1 MPTAGLPTLPL
12 ILSDRL
18 MDQQPDALILELLS
32 WISCRRRSYAET
44 MEAWR
49 TSCPRH
55 SVWEDALIA
64 GLVRLEGEA
73 QEVVLTAQGRA
84 LLNGTS
90 PSAR

>member
-1 MPTAGLPTLPL
+1 
-12 ILSDRL
+12 
-18 MDQQPDALILELLS
+18 MDQQPNALLLELLA
-32 WISCRRRSYAET
+32 WISSRRRTYGET

-64 GLVRLEGEA
+64 GLVRLEGGA
-73 QEVVLTAQGRA
+73 QDVVLTSRGRA

-90 PSAR
+90 PRAR

>member
-1 MPTAGLPTLPL
+1 
-12 ILSDRL
+12 
-18 MDQQPDALILELLS
+18 MDPQSDALLRELLTWVS
-32 WISCRRRSYAET
+32 GRRRTYGET

-84 LLNGTS
+84 LLNGKS
-90 PSAR
+90 PSPR

>member
-1 MPTAGLPTLPL
+1 
-12 ILSDRL
+12 
-18 MDQQPDALILELLS
+18 MDQKPNAILLELLA
-32 WISCRRRSYAET
+32 WISSRRRTYGET

-49 TSCPRH
+49 TNCPRH
-55 SVWEDALIA
+55 SVWEDALVA